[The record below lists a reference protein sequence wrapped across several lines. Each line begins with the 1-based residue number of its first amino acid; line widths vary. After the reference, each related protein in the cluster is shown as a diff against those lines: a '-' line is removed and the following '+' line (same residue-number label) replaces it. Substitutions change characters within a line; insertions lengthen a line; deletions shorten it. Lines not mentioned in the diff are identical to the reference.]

1 MSSATHDGTGPA
13 SLWLDVQMWQP
24 LRGVLHPITEIECDV
39 PDPLPEGFDEWHGWA
54 EACLMEVALRDGW
67 QHGRYTYTI
76 QERDGTDH
84 PVRDLG
90 KDVWDYE

>member
-1 MSSATHDGTGPA
+1 MGSTTTGGA
-13 SLWLDVQMWQP
+13 GLESLWLDVQMWQP
-24 LRGVLHPITEIECDV
+24 LRGVLHPISEIECDI
-39 PDPLPEGFDEWHGWA
+39 PDPLPEGFDEWHDWA
-54 EACLMEVALRDGW
+54 EACLLEVARRDGW